1 MKTIHAARPHY
12 PAYRDISR
20 MTARRPVLELALA
33 GLLLGFI
40 LAGALALIEVI
51 QTVAAQ

>member
-1 MKTIHAARPHY
+1 MKTQNFARPHY
-12 PAYRDISR
+12 PTYRDSSR
-20 MTARRPVLELALA
+20 MTARRPVLELV
-33 GLLLGFI
+33 LLGMVLGFI